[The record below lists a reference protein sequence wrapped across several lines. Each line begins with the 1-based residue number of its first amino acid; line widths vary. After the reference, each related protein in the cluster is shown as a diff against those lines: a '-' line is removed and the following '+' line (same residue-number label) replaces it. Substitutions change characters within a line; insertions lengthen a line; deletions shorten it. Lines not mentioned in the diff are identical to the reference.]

1 MYCFFSRNSI
11 FKLSGGRLRPDI
23 EGLKRK
29 LAFRFNENVL
39 VPGLEVRTMDSCPQY
54 CSDCFWLENGLSII
68 LQNCSKMKVG
78 ECIGTWWRPNFK
90 TLMYPFLPPNVKHP
104 KQFAVPKNFKLLAVP
119 LCQIH
124 ENEKTYGPIISHI
137 RKLLSKFSFNMM
149 EI

>member
-11 FKLSGGRLRPDI
+11 FKLSGGRLRPGESDI

-29 LAFRFNENVL
+29 LASKL
-39 VPGLEVRTMDSCPQY
+39 SVRTMDSCPQY

-104 KQFAVPKNFKLLAVP
+104 KECLKLSWETSATSAVCRA
-119 LCQIH
+119 
-124 ENEKTYGPIISHI
+124 
-137 RKLLSKFSFNMM
+137 
-149 EI
+149 